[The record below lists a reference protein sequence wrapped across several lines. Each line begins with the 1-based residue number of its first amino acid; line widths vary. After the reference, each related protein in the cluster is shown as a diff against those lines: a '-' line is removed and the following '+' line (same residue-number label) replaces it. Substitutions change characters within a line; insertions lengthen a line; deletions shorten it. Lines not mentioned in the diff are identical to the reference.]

1 MKVKGAK
8 PVNPVAT
15 FDKSDRMV
23 KKIGKG
29 FNEMFCYPVIIE
41 QTKDW
46 VDYIQAIASLVVAG
60 CAFFALRTWRKE
72 FVGKKKIEFAAEF
85 VEKAIDMKEFI
96 AYVRNGFSSS
106 SEENEIKEQL
116 KKENESFTDNC
127 LFFLTPKF
135 RILKND
141 DRIKYFYSLRVK
153 ALMYFGEDSLNLYK
167 TLSLV
172 LSQIKNRSEIL
183 YDEHENLSSEKKR
196 EYESVIW
203 GTFDS
208 DDKIAQ
214 EIEKAVE
221 ELKLNLEP
229 LYQDKT
235 FKWKT
240 LK

>member
-1 MKVKGAK
+1 MIHSWYWFQE
-8 PVNPVAT
+8 NW
-15 FDKSDRMV
+15 
-23 KKIGKG
+23 
-29 FNEMFCYPVIIE
+29 
-41 QTKDW
+41 KDFFE
-46 VDYIQAIASLVVAG
+46 VLSALIVAG
-60 CAFFALRTWRKE
+60 CAVSALHTWRKE

-85 VEKAIDMKEFI
+85 VEKAIDMKELI
-96 AYVRNGFSSS
+96 AYARCSSSSS
-106 SEENEIKEQL
+106 SEENEIKGRLE
-116 KKENESFTDNC
+116 KENVKIIEKN
-127 LFFLTPKF
+127 LHYLVPKY
-135 RILKND
+135 RILIND
-141 DRIKYFYSLRVK
+141 DRIKGFFSLRVK
-153 ALMYFGEDSLNLYK
+153 AIMYFGEEPLKIYE

-172 LSQIKNRSEIL
+172 LAKIKNRSEML
-183 YDEHENLSSEKKR
+183 YNDHGFLSEEKRQENENI
-196 EYESVIW
+196 IW